1 MSGLWTAS
9 ETGSMAL
16 GPVIVLALLAV
27 GGFRSGGVSDQPGS
41 AVWAIV
47 LAFSLVPA
55 VLAGASLLMV
65 RTLGVS
71 YPRWMEKS

>member
-1 MSGLWTAS
+1 MSGLWTAA

-27 GGFRSGGVSDQPGS
+27 GGFRSGGAPDQPSS

-55 VLAGASLLMV
+55 LLTGASLLMV
-65 RTLGVS
+65 RRLGRS
-71 YPRWMEKS
+71 YPRWTETA